1 VEEHVHRVP
10 VRAGDAMFLP
20 SGRMH
25 AIGAGNV
32 IVEIQQNSDT
42 TYRVFDW
49 NRTDDKGKPRELH
62 LEQSLRSIDF
72 EDFEPEL
79 VAPAGELL
87 VRHQLFEI
95 DKWELESRR
104 EIVNAGS
111 FAIVI
116 CVAGE
121 VECGGII
128 LRPGEMFLLPASAQ
142 SRAVQPR
149 VSGSAL
155 LRVTLGTP

>member
-1 VEEHVHRVP
+1 MHRIP

-49 NRTDDKGKPRELH
+49 NRTDDAGKPRDLH
-62 LEQSLRSIDF
+62 VAESLQSIDF

-79 VAPAGELL
+79 VAPAGESL
-87 VRHQLFEI
+87 VQHQLFDIE
-95 DKWELESRR
+95 KWELEAQR
-104 EIVNAGS
+104 AGS
-111 FAIVI
+111 
-116 CVAGE
+116 
-121 VECGGII
+121 
-128 LRPGEMFLLPASAQ
+128 S
-142 SRAVQPR
+142 
-149 VSGSAL
+149 L
-155 LRVTLGTP
+155 LRVTSG